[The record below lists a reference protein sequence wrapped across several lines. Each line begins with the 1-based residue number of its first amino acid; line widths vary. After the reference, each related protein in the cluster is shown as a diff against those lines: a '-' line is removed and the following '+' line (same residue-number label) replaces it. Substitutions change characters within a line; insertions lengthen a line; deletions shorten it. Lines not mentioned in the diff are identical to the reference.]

1 MATMPMRNVL
11 LVLIGCLYLAT
22 PCLSAAERFTSD
34 KPSPLKLAKS
44 GKEPGAAV
52 EFRGQAEISGRFQVE
67 WTFITK
73 DRGHLSVVFF
83 PDKDSTGLLPYAAG
97 SRPVEELLL
106 ANAEQAVS
114 ILFEPATAQ
123 RILGKEL
130 LAAEGEATI
139 TIRDYRV
146 VVDCDHRWYMARLV
160 SATKLENRVAGVRP
174 KGSVGC

>member
-1 MATMPMRNVL
+1 MATMPMRNIL
-11 LVLIGCLYLAT
+11 LALVGCLCLAA
-22 PCLSAAERFTSD
+22 PCLVAAERFTTD

-52 EFRGQAEISGRFQVE
+52 EFRGQVQISGRFQVE

-73 DRGHLSVVFF
+73 ERGHLRAVFF
-83 PDKDSTGLLPYAAG
+83 PDKESTGLLPYAAG
-97 SRPVEELLL
+97 SRPVDELLL

-123 RILGKEL
+123 RILGKDL
-130 LAAEGEATI
+130 LAAEGEATV
-139 TIRDYRV
+139 TIGDYRV

-160 SATKLENRVAGVRP
+160 SAVKIGSMVAGVRQ
-174 KGSVGC
+174 KGTVGC

>member
-1 MATMPMRNVL
+1 MAMMPMRNIL
-11 LVLIGCLYLAT
+11 LVLVGCLCLAA
-22 PCLSAAERFTSD
+22 PCLAAAERFTTD

-52 EFRGQAEISGRFQVE
+52 EFRGQAQLSGRFQVE

-73 DRGHLSVVFF
+73 ERGRLRAVFL
-83 PDKDSTGLLPYAAG
+83 PDKKSTGLLPHAAG

-123 RILGKEL
+123 RILGKEM

-160 SATKLENRVAGVRP
+160 SAAKIENRVAGVRP